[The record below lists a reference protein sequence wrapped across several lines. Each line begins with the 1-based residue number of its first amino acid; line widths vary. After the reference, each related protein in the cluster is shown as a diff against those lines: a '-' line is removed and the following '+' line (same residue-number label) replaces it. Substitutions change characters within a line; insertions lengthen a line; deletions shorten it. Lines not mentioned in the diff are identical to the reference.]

1 MLANRSIPDA
11 AIIPVLAYP
20 DVGAAVAWLCEA
32 FGFIERLR
40 IGDHRAQLTFGAGA
54 LVVRD
59 SGRAQADGG
68 HSVLV
73 RVEDVDAHCARAEAH
88 GARIV
93 QRPTDHPFGERQYSA
108 VDPGGHAWTFS
119 QSIADADP
127 AEWGGVL
134 LSGAGGGEAP
144 PPREG

>member
-11 AIIPVLAYP
+11 TVIPVLAYP
-20 DVGAAVAWLCEA
+20 DVGAAVAWLCET
-32 FGFIERLR
+32 FGFTERLR
-40 IGDHRAQLTFGAGA
+40 IADHRAQLTFGGGA
-54 LVVRD
+54 VVVRD
-59 SGRAQADGG
+59 SGREVADGD

-73 RVEDVDAHCARAEAH
+73 RVEDVDAHCARAEAC

-93 QRPTDHPFGERQYSA
+93 QRPTTHPFGERQYSV

-119 QSIADADP
+119 QSVADSNP

-134 LSGAGGGEAP
+134 VGGGGAGPVRDA
-144 PPREG
+144 R